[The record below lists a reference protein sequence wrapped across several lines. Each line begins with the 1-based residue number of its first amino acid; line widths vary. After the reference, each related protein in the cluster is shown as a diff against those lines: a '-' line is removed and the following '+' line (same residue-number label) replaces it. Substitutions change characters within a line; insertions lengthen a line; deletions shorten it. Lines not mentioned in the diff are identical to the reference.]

1 MFKFKNLFFTI
12 LLFAPLFVT
21 AQILVYT
28 PTNPSFIGGN
38 TFNGA
43 FLLSSAQA
51 QNTFKE
57 ASTQP
62 LQPTALDN
70 FKASLN
76 QQLLDRLSSSLF
88 NQQFANQDFSKGGT
102 FKFGS
107 LVVDVGNAS
116 NGLNINVLDITNGD
130 QTNIV
135 LPNF

>member
-1 MFKFKNLFFTI
+1 MKNI
-12 LLFAPLFVT
+12 KYLLFTMLFVLPFFVG
-21 AQILVYT
+21 AQTLVYT
-28 PTNPSFIGGN
+28 PTNPSFVGGN

-43 FLLSSAQA
+43 FLLNSAQA

-57 ASTQP
+57 ANAQP
-62 LQPTALDN
+62 AQPTALEN

-76 QQLLDRLSSSLF
+76 QQLLDKLSSSLF
-88 NQQFANQDFSKGGT
+88 NQQFGNKNITAGT

-116 NGLNINVLDITNGD
+116 NGLNINILDITNGD